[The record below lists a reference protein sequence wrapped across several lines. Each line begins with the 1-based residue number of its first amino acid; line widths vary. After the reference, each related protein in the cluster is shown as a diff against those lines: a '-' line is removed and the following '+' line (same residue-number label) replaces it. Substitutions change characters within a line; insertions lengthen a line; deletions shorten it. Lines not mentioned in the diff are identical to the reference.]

1 MRCARGGPGDQAATG
16 AAPTELFGR
25 REETAVL
32 DGLLTQARGG
42 SGGALVVWGEPGI
55 GKSALL
61 RHVHG
66 QAAGFVR
73 LSHSAT
79 RPESDLAFAGLHGL
93 LRPLADRV
101 ELLATAQAAA
111 VRTALG
117 LSGEPTDR
125 LVVGAA
131 VLSLLRGLAERQPVL
146 VVVDDG
152 QWLDEATALCL
163 GFVARR
169 VGAHPVVVVLADHS
183 DPAARPWEGVA
194 DVRVDGLSDESAQQ
208 LVAAVAPLTD
218 EATRRRGDEATRR
231 RGDEATRRRG
241 DEAEH
246 GPGGRGATP
255 WRCTNWPRSGATSTT
270 PSIAGSEDD
279 RPSGRA
285 CSGLSVPGSRP

>member
-1 MRCARGGPGDQAATG
+1 MRWARGGPGDGAATA

-32 DGLLTQARGG
+32 DGLLSQARGG

-61 RHVHG
+61 RHVYG
-66 QAAGFVR
+66 QAMHFVR

-79 RPESDLAFAGLHGL
+79 RSESDLAFAGLHGL

-111 VRTALG
+111 ARTALG

-131 VLSLLRGLAERQPVL
+131 VLSLLCGLAERQPVL

-194 DVRVDGLSDESAQQ
+194 DVRVDGLSDESARQ
-208 LVAAVAPLTD
+208 LVASVAPLTD
-218 EATRRRGDEATRR
+218 EATTRNMVR
-231 RGDEATRRRG
+231 
-241 DEAEH
+241 
-246 GPGGRGATP
+246 GPGAAP
-255 WRCTNWPRSGATSTT
+255 WRCMNWPRSGATSTT

-285 CSGLSVPGSRP
+285 CSGLSVPGSRS